1 MKNQN
6 YLWMII
12 IAAVVFA
19 TAQYGLAQ
27 CEEPVVEHLTSGV
40 VNNENIDISGAH
52 AVWQG
57 RESSVSDWEIYYYD
71 GNSVIRVT
79 DNSTDD
85 INPQIK
91 GSSIVWQGRDTNEG
105 DWEIFYYNG
114 GCVVQI
120 TNNRYDDESPRISD
134 ERIFWEG
141 WDGGRWQILSAGFP
155 TNVLMKVSPKTIN
168 LKSKGLAITVSLL
181 MGDTLKA
188 KNVDV
193 SSLRLFGQIPVSK
206 SVLVAGSNKLILKF
220 DRPEIQSLLQVGN
233 NTAITLT
240 GRMKDGALIT
250 AADTAK
256 VIQPVKK

>member
-1 MKNQN
+1 LKKQN
-6 YLWMII
+6 YLWMITV
-12 IAAVVFA
+12 AAIVFA
-19 TAQYGLAQ
+19 AAPCGLAE
-27 CEEPVVEHLTSGV
+27 CEVPVVEQLTSGV
-40 VNNENIDISGAH
+40 VTNNNIDISGAH

-71 GNSVIRVT
+71 GSTVIKVT

-91 GSSIVWQGRDTNEG
+91 GSSVVWQGRDTNEG

-141 WDGGRWQILSAGFP
+141 WDGSRWQIFSAAFP
-155 TNVLMKVSPKTIN
+155 TSVLMRVSPKTIN
-168 LKSKGLAITVSLL
+168 LKSKGQTITVSLL
-181 MGDTLKA
+181 MGDKLKA

-193 SSLRLFGQIPVSK
+193 SSLHLFGQIPVSK
-206 SVLVAGSNKLILKF
+206 AMVVAGSNKLILKF
-220 DRPEIQSLLQVGN
+220 DRPEIQSLLQIGN
-233 NTAITLT
+233 NVGITLT
-240 GRMKDGALIT
+240 GKMQDGTLIT
-250 AADTAK
+250 AMDTAK
-256 VIQPVKK
+256 VIQPGKK